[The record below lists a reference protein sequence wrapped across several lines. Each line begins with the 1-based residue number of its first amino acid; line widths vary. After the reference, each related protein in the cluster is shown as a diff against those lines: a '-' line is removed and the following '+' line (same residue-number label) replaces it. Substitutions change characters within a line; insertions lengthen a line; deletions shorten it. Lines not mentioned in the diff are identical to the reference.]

1 MSPASATAQRKSYR
15 FLDNIREVFQIIVEG
30 PLAGIW
36 IPGPSRSQ
44 VFVIG
49 HYLASSGRG
58 QPARLSNGTYL
69 NVEITLRERPQDSLL
84 ETSRSTFT
92 YQAGNSVGDQEE
104 IFSYH
109 YNRDSRHPI
118 PPAHLHVGAA
128 SEHGESLSSLSRAH
142 MPVRRITLEQ
152 IVWLL
157 IHDFGVKPR
166 DARKNDWEN
175 ILWSNERRFLE
186 AQKRREWPY
195 DPPFPD
201 AHSV

>member
-1 MSPASATAQRKSYR
+1 MIPASPTAQRQSYG
-15 FLDNIREVFQIIVEG
+15 FLESIREVFQIIVEG

-36 IPGPSRSQ
+36 IPGPRRSQ

-49 HYLASSGRG
+49 HYLTSSGRG
-58 QPARLSNGTYL
+58 QAARLSNGKYL

-92 YQAGNSVGDQEE
+92 YQAGSSVGDQEE

-109 YNRDSRHPI
+109 YDRDSRHPI
-118 PPAHLHVGAA
+118 PRAHLHVGAA
-128 SEHGESLSSLSRAH
+128 PEHGENVSSLSRAH

-157 IHDFGVKPR
+157 IHDFGVIPR

-195 DPPFPD
+195 DPPFTER
-201 AHSV
+201 S